1 MQFGWNL
8 IGFME
13 SLSIVLPQDNGTV
26 EPGNHIPSKLLHSL
40 LLQGGEKLEG
50 RGPAWW
56 VENFASWWELGSPR
70 RVLQTINHSN
80 GFKRL
85 VAKFYC
91 YYDASLK
98 PRWDTWWVENLHWR
112 YLLVRSPLMAPHLP
126 RGGIPI
132 SLLLPPVWSVALWSP
147 TPPTPRSV
155 IRWSLT
161 TSNQQQQPMPP
172 LSLAWKL
179 VTVNCYKCDPVAWC
193 VSLYR
198 ESVVIYALSSDVS
211 S

>member
-26 EPGNHIPSKLLHSL
+26 ETGNHIPSKLLNSL
-40 LLQGGEKLEG
+40 VV
-50 RGPAWW
+50 R
-56 VENFASWWELGSPR
+56 SPR
-70 RVLQTINHSN
+70 GGVAPDEWKTLPPGGNWDRLGGFYRQSTIP
-80 GFKRL
+80 L
-85 VAKFYC
+85 VSMDWLRNSTATTMHHW
-91 YYDASLK
+91 SLGGT
-98 PRWDTWWVENLHWR
+98 PDEWR
-112 YLLVRSPLMAPHLP
+112 YLLVRSPLMAPHLS

-179 VTVNCYKCDPVAWC
+179 VTVNYYKCDPVAWC

-198 ESVVIYALSSDVS
+198 ESVAIYALSSGVS

>member
-40 LLQGGEKLEG
+40 LLHGGEKPEG
-50 RGPAWW
+50 WGPAWW

-70 RVLQTINHSN
+70 RAFYRQSPIP
-80 GFKRL
+80 L
-85 VAKFYC
+85 VSKDWLRNSTATTMHHW
-91 YYDASLK
+91 SLGGT
-98 PRWDTWWVENLHWR
+98 PDEWR
-112 YLLVRSPLMAPHLP
+112 YLLVRSPLMAPHLS

-132 SLLLPPVWSVALWSP
+132 SLLLPSVWSVPLWSP

-155 IRWSLT
+155 TRWSLT
-161 TSNQQQQPMPP
+161 TSNQQQQPMP
-172 LSLAWKL
+172 LISLAWKL